1 MKKFLVLGIL
11 LFTIIFNNC
20 IILNPIG
27 LNSGREKGSEAADR
41 IVNAA
46 ILTDLINSTV
56 FTRRA
61 NVSILSLIADDI
73 ANIDPDKYY
82 IKSTVDECVSEISG
96 SSGFLIGSF
105 LTNIFYCND
114 LKTDGVLLGEP
125 FPKL

>member
-1 MKKFLVLGIL
+1 MKKFLILGIL

-96 SSGFLIGSF
+96 ASGFLIGSF